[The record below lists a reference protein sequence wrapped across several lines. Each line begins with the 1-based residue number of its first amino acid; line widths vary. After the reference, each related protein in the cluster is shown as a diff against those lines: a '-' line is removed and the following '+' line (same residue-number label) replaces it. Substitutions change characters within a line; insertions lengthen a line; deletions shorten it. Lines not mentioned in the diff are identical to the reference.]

1 MQKAGGIM
9 YSKHKFYCQHHN
21 SQGVHDELIKVHLK
35 SEFEMVVKYEDTDC
49 ETKFKLVLDKHR
61 VERFIKMLEAAY
73 QGEDGYESPSILMED
88 KYTELCIE
96 NQDCA
101 ASMHHVISFE
111 DDSLYECVH
120 LSSSDLLLL
129 SVIVGNLNRKMNY

>member
-1 MQKAGGIM
+1 MM

-21 SQGVHDELIKVHLK
+21 NQGVHDELVKVHLK

-49 ETKFKLVLDKHR
+49 ETKFKLVLNKHR
-61 VERFIKMLEAAY
+61 VESFIRMLEAAY
-73 QGEDGYESPSILMED
+73 QGEDGYESPKIVMED
-88 KYTELCIE
+88 EDTELYIE

-101 ASMHHVISFE
+101 ASMHHVIAFE
-111 DDSLYECVH
+111 DGSRYECVH

>member
-1 MQKAGGIM
+1 MN
-9 YSKHKFYCQHHN
+9 SKHKFYCQHHN
-21 SQGVHDELIKVHLK
+21 NQGVHDELVKVHLK

-49 ETKFKLVLDKHR
+49 ETKFKLVLNKHR
-61 VERFIKMLEAAY
+61 VERFIEMMESSY
-73 QGEDGYESPSILMED
+73 QGEDGYESPKIVMED
-88 KYTELCIE
+88 GDTELYIE

-101 ASMHHVISFE
+101 AAMHHVIAFE
-111 DDSLYECVH
+111 DGSRYECVH